1 MKPRDVEITWLDAR
15 ETVTVPELSR
25 ACGLSA
31 AELDELVDYGALAP
45 LGRGGAQRM
54 FSAECVVPLRAAAR
68 LRQDFDLDLFA
79 VAILL
84 GYIGRIEALEVEVRS
99 LRARL
104 PRQSRTAHRDEGPEP
119 SREPHGQGLPH

>member
-1 MKPRDVEITWLDAR
+1 MKPRGVEISWLDAR
-15 ETVTVPELSR
+15 ETVTATDLSR

-45 LGRGGAQRM
+45 LAGGGAERR
-54 FSAECVVPLRAAAR
+54 FSADCVVPLRAAAR
-68 LRQDFDLDLFA
+68 LRQDFDLDMFA
-79 VAILL
+79 VVILL

-104 PRQSRTAHRDEGPEP
+104 PRQARAAHRDEGPEP
-119 SREPHGQGLPH
+119 SREPHGKGLPH